1 MNHTTEERRSSD
13 KKQARNKSI
22 LKNGNSGGSGNKSSR
37 SSTTSSSQRHHR
49 QHSGSGGGGDKEES
63 PRKKSSKSRSTS
75 DIYDTPRVS
84 SSVKWREDLTAA
96 YEMTMAG
103 RYNRRG
109 SSVEHGKIIQKLISE
124 ATLKLVLCVN
134 NL

>member
-22 LKNGNSGGSGNKSSR
+22 LKNGNNGGSGNKSSR

-49 QHSGSGGGGDKEES
+49 QHSGSGGGGGDKEES

-109 SSVEHGKIIQKLISE
+109 SSVEHGKIMQKFYKRSYSKI
-124 ATLKLVLCVN
+124 KVLC
-134 NL
+134 L